1 MNNYP
6 FKQLAGLQKN
16 S

>member
-6 FKQLAGLQKN
+6 FKWCRYR
-16 S
+16 